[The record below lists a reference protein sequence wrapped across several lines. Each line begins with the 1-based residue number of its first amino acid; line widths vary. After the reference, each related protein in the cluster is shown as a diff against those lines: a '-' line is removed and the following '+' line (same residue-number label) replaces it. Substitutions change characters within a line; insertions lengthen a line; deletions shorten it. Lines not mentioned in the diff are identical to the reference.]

1 MSLCKSKKFT
11 DCWEHAVFDLRRL
24 ERKNPEDSQA
34 VMYGET
40 KLCVLVGPRLSELE
54 KIPIRHGLIP
64 ENLCQKR

>member
-1 MSLCKSKKFT
+1 M
-11 DCWEHAVFDLRRL
+11 FDLRRL